1 MAELELVVKMKRI
14 RAGHKGSLKCILT
27 EVKMLGSLRALRET
41 WPTATDAEGKKETVC
56 RDHGWTGGERN
67 N

>member
-41 WPTATDAEGKKETVC
+41 WPTATDAEGKK
-56 RDHGWTGGERN
+56 RDCMQRSWMDWRRKK
-67 N
+67 